1 MNTPVTYK
9 YYTREEWLAM
19 RNSGIGASEVAAA
32 LGANQYKSALTLWAE
47 KTNQVPPQEETRR
60 LRVSLKMEP
69 IIVEEF
75 ALETGMSI
83 IDPHNHAPIDSYAVY
98 QNPDTPFLF
107 ATPDRLL
114 PDNGVLELKSSG
126 DFMRPE
132 WNSDDPPLMYQCQV
146 QAQMYCC
153 GADYAILCALVGN
166 SELFHFRFERND
178 RFISA
183 MLTGVSD
190 FWNCVQTM
198 TPPNVD
204 GSESTTRTIAKLHP
218 LDTGEIVQLPIEA
231 IENAAKLNELSEQ
244 IKKAEADADA
254 IKNWLRIKIG
264 DASFGECGA
273 VKYSYKAQTRK
284 GKVEVDPVLIP
295 QLESAG
301 IEYTTKDDSTFRVLR
316 QMKGK

>member
-1 MNTPVTYK
+1 MNTPK
-9 YYTREEWLAM
+9 YYTRDEWLVM
-19 RNSGIGASEVAAA
+19 RNNGIGASEVAAA
-32 LGANQYKSALTLWAE
+32 LGANKYKSALTLWAE
-47 KTNQVPPQEETRR
+47 KTNQIPPQEETRR

-75 ALETGMSI
+75 IHETNI
-83 IDPHNHAPIDSYAVY
+83 ITMNPHENNGYAVY

-114 PDNGVLELKSSG
+114 DHNGVLELKSSG
-126 DFMRPE
+126 DFMRSE
-132 WNSDDPPLMYQCQV
+132 WSDDPPLMYQCQV

-166 SELFHFRFERND
+166 SELFHFRFERDD
-178 RFISA
+178 RFIAA
-183 MLTGVSD
+183 MLTGVAD

-204 GSESTTRTIAKLHP
+204 GSESTTQTIAKLHP

-231 IENAAKLNELSEQ
+231 IEKTEKLHQLNEQ
-244 IKKAEADADA
+244 IAKAEEDSEE
-254 IKNWLRIKIG
+254 IKNWISLQIG
-264 DASFGECGA
+264 DATFGECGNIRW
-273 VKYSYKAQTRK
+273 SYKAQTRK
-284 GKVEVDPVLIP
+284 GKVEVDPSLIH

-301 IEYTTKDDSTFRVLR
+301 IAYKKTEGSTFRVLR
-316 QMKGK
+316 EGKGK